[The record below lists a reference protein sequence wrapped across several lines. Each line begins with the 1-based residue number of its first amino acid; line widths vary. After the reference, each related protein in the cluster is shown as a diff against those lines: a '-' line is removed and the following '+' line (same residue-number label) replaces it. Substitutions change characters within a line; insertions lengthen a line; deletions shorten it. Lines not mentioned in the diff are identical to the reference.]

1 METDFPKIVSN
12 TIVRLVNENPELQSA
27 LYDMNLLPEQIF
39 TKAQADALTYFAGGF
54 ALGRKYK
61 TVDASKE
68 QGKHPLR
75 GLGCGARATV
85 EVWGFS
91 GDHAPK

>member
-1 METDFPKIVSN
+1 MRSDFSTITSSN
-12 TIVRLVNENPELQSA
+12 IVRLVNENPELQSA
-27 LYDMNLLPEQIF
+27 LYDMNLLPEQIC

-68 QGKHPLR
+68 REG
-75 GLGCGARATV
+75 
-85 EVWGFS
+85 
-91 GDHAPK
+91 